1 MRRLAILLALALV
14 SGGSWTPSARG
25 QEPRTVAE
33 TSGYQSTSR
42 YADVMNFCGELAKR
56 SPLARLETFGTS
68 HQGRALP
75 LLVIAD
81 PPVSSAEEAAK
92 AGKLVVLA
100 FANIHAGEVDGKEA
114 LLALARDLTDRKGH
128 PLLKDL
134 VVLLVPI
141 LNADGNERIDPK
153 NRPRENGPANGAGT
167 RENAQGL
174 DLNRD
179 FVKLESPEVRALVRL
194 LNAWDP
200 AVTIDCHTT
209 NGSRHRYA
217 LTYDGPRYPLGNP
230 ALAELVNREVFP
242 AVTRRVKETTGFDIA
257 PYGNFSQDRTKW
269 ETYPATPR
277 FGVQYVAA
285 RDDVTGTAYAL
296 NSSSTLQLWELGRGS
311 SG

>member
-134 VVLLVPI
+134 VILLVPI
-141 LNADGNERIDPK
+141 LNADYMRGVNTSLRAGITAASQSPSIAAVVMLADMPFVTDSMIATLVDRYRASDAPLIVSDYGGVNAPPMLYDRSLFHELVSMEGEGCGRQVVKRHRDEAVTVSWPSDALADIDVPDDVERIK
-153 NRPRENGPANGAGT
+153 AAG
-167 RENAQGL
+167 
-174 DLNRD
+174 
-179 FVKLESPEVRALVRL
+179 
-194 LNAWDP
+194 
-200 AVTIDCHTT
+200 
-209 NGSRHRYA
+209 YA
-217 LTYDGPRYPLGNP
+217 G
-230 ALAELVNREVFP
+230 
-242 AVTRRVKETTGFDIA
+242 
-257 PYGNFSQDRTKW
+257 
-269 ETYPATPR
+269 
-277 FGVQYVAA
+277 
-285 RDDVTGTAYAL
+285 
-296 NSSSTLQLWELGRGS
+296 
-311 SG
+311 